1 MAELQNDTPQEQAK
15 PESGKGFLIGL
26 VIAAVI
32 AAGAGAGLAFMLAP
46 KFVEAEKAVAAARAQ
61 KKQQEA
67 DKAMAE
73 NTGHES
79 PAPAVQEN
87 GEPVAALADLYR
99 GDVTLVRLK
108 PITTNLRK
116 PFRAWVRLEGALI
129 LAEEK
134 SEGEEEASAE
144 NAQNGEGGGGKEHA
158 PSGEAG
164 KTGEGEGSGIAAV
177 EKGGIPAL
185 AALIQEDVHA
195 YLRTL
200 SLKDLEGAG
209 NLAYLRDDLT
219 ERAAIRS
226 GGRVKEFVILSLV
239 VEE

>member
-1 MAELQNDTPQEQAK
+1 MAEEQNDTQQEQPKAQG
-15 PESGKGFLIGL
+15 GKGFIIGL
-26 VIAAVI
+26 AIAAVI

-46 KFVEAEKAVAAARAQ
+46 KFAEAEKA
-61 KKQQEA
+61 K
-67 DKAMAE
+67 
-73 NTGHES
+73 
-79 PAPAVQEN
+79 
-87 GEPVAALADLYR
+87 AALARKEQAENAKEAKTADAGEHGKAENPSQAHDVPQRALADIYR

-108 PITTNLRK
+108 PVTTNLRK
-116 PFRAWVRLEGALI
+116 PFRAWVRLEGAII

-134 SEGEEEASAE
+134 PAGDEEETAEEEKAGKEEEKAAASAEEGEEK
-144 NAQNGEGGGGKEHA
+144 GEGVE
-158 PSGEAG
+158 
-164 KTGEGEGSGIAAV
+164 AV
-177 EKGGIPAL
+177 EIGGIPAL